1 MNDRRVSCSAA
12 LSSFHLTLGRF
23 CTKAHSGLSI
33 GNFSV
38 ADVGWWRWIF
48 YLHYVFALQFCNN
61 FKRGRRTNNLPVHYR
76 LKLCFLL
83 WEFFPSYQK
92 FFSYHFSNFALF
104 SIFIV
109 FVMQKI
115 LKVKVPILP
124 FPCLVSLTGFS
135 ILTLP
140 RVADCNYVCW
150 SGFCGECRDARLERE
165 REIVKE
171 LPSSSVQV

>member
-1 MNDRRVSCSAA
+1 M
-12 LSSFHLTLGRF
+12 FF
-23 CTKAHSGLSI
+23 YF
-33 GNFSV
+33 GNFSLHIKKMFPT
-38 ADVGWWRWIF
+38 IF
-48 YLHYVFALQFCNN
+48 
-61 FKRGRRTNNLPVHYR
+61 RI
-76 LKLCFLL
+76 
-83 WEFFPSYQK
+83 
-92 FFSYHFSNFALF
+92 FALF

-109 FVMQKI
+109 FVIQKI